1 MNIPFFEKTHRCRID
16 TIDPLGFPDKKT
28 MSCVDI
34 LPPAT
39 PVDIQAP
46 DSFPG
51 SPGFRDTPG
60 LDRLEDPSLIHERSD
75 LTVEEGEAE
84 KIFASL
90 PPLLRGHPD
99 VHLRNGI
106 MDASRKAAENRSNAE
121 KAFFVADLGQVYR
134 QHQRWLQCMPDIEPF
149 YGL

>member
-1 MNIPFFEKTHRCRID
+1 
-16 TIDPLGFPDKKT
+16 

-34 LPPAT
+34 FPPAT
-39 PVDIQAP
+39 PVDLQESV
-46 DSFPG
+46 SFPG

-60 LDRLEDPSLIHERSD
+60 LDRSEDPPFISEKSD
-75 LTVEEGEAE
+75 TMVDEGDAE

-90 PPLLRGHPD
+90 PPLFRGHPD
-99 VHLRNGI
+99 FHLRNGI
-106 MDASRKAAENRSNAE
+106 MNASRKAAENRINAG

-134 QHQRWLQCMPDIEPF
+134 QHQRWLEYMPDIEPF

>member
-1 MNIPFFEKTHRCRID
+1 
-16 TIDPLGFPDKKT
+16 
-28 MSCVDI
+28 MSRVDI
-34 LPPAT
+34 LSPAT
-39 PVDIQAP
+39 PVDFQAP
-46 DSFPG
+46 VPFSG
-51 SPGFRDTPG
+51 SLGFRDTSG
-60 LDRLEDPSLIHERSD
+60 LDPQEDSSLIHEKLD
-75 LTVEEGEAE
+75 LAMDEEEAE

-90 PPLLRGHPD
+90 QPLFRGHPD

-106 MDASRKAAENRSNAE
+106 MNASRKASESRINAE

>member
-1 MNIPFFEKTHRCRID
+1 
-16 TIDPLGFPDKKT
+16 
-28 MSCVDI
+28 MSRLDI

-39 PVDIQAP
+39 PVDFQAP
-46 DSFPG
+46 VSFPG

-60 LDRLEDPSLIHERSD
+60 LEDPSLMHEKTD
-75 LTVEEGEAE
+75 LTVDEGEAE
-84 KIFASL
+84 KIFESL
-90 PPLLRGHPD
+90 PPLYRGHPD

-106 MDASRKAAENRSNAE
+106 MNASLKAAENKINAE